1 MRRTLIH
8 TRKRRAATPVDVHTR
23 PRKNGCRSRWLRVS
37 GSAHLALRMGIAA
50 LVVFGLSGATSA
62 AAAASSVSG
71 GAYGLS
77 AKVNALVA
85 PVSVGPLP
93 SVTLPAEGGGP
104 FTASLVSANVLGLAS
119 VGLAEVRTQ
128 GNSGVGSVASSAS
141 LVDVSAAGLVEASV
155 VRSRCSARADG
166 AEGSVSVADLVVAGI
181 PISTVNVGPNTTIT
195 LPVGRV
201 VINEQR
207 QDGASGLTVNAV
219 HVTLTALAVS
229 GDIVLAQSR
238 CAVASS

>member
-8 TRKRRAATPVDVHTR
+8 TRKPRAATAVDVRTR
-23 PRKNGCRSRWLRVS
+23 PRENGCRRRWSLVPGVALPGLRIGV
-37 GSAHLALRMGIAA
+37 AA
-50 LVVFGLSGATSA
+50 LVVLGLSGGGST

-71 GAYGLS
+71 GAFGLS
-77 AKVNALVA
+77 ANVNALVA
-85 PVSVGPLP
+85 PVAVGPLP

-119 VGLAEVRTQ
+119 VGVAEVRTQ

-141 LVDVSAAGLVEASV
+141 LLDVSAAGLVQASV
-155 VRSRCSARADG
+155 VQSRCSARADG
-166 AEGSVSVADLVVAGI
+166 AEGSVSIADLVVAGI
-181 PISTVNVGPNTTIT
+181 PISTVNAGPNTTIT

-219 HVTLTALAVS
+219 HVTLNALAVS